1 MQVFRKQT
9 WRPALSLRGGV
20 TVTPPLTFPQ
30 KSFRRGHVA
39 TRRLAAPSQ
48 AGVRPADARP
58 RHQSRGPQPPKHR
71 ATAQNGLVILVVT
84 DVWLRAE
91 KEDDELTE
99 YEASPAA
106 SMAKGLRS
114 KYKKRLRTVK
124 RGVVKKEMAQPATRV
139 GAREVKKEGKLAEA
153 LSGHIAPSKLPRAH
167 CARTPRAR

>member
-1 MQVFRKQT
+1 MATCAFPKGRCDRHTAPYFPTKVL
-9 WRPALSLRGGV
+9 PAGARGDAAARGAFPGRRSPRRCA
-20 TVTPPLTFPQ
+20 TPPPEQ
-30 KSFRRGHVA
+30 GP
-39 TRRLAAPSQ
+39 AAPE
-48 AGVRPADARP
+48 AP
-58 RHQSRGPQPPKHR
+58 RHGAKR
-71 ATAQNGLVILVVT
+71 ACDFGGYRCGYA
-84 DVWLRAE
+84 RRR
-91 KEDDELTE
+91 EDDELTE